1 MDAEIHKRLHVLEF
15 GAESKLLEELSG
27 PSGICLGGEGE
38 MNLNGFKSGLMAQQI
53 KQKSCIAKD
62 SGLILTSVAV
72 YVEFTCESMSFFWV
86 IQCPP
91 TSQRCAVCP

>member
-27 PSGICLGGEGE
+27 SSGICLGEEGE
-38 MNLNGFKSGLMAQQI
+38 MNLNGFKSGLI

-72 YVEFTCESMSFFWV
+72 YVEFTCESMSFSWV